1 MAYAL
6 IIEDDQDTANLFVQA
21 LQTLPMECEIV
32 WNGAQAMDILRK
44 TVPDLVLVDMNL
56 PGLNGVEV
64 VEFIRSESHLKDI
77 AVIVTSGDAEKSK
90 AVEDLVE
97 FVLLKPISLPQLI
110 TMVRRLF

>member
-6 IIEDDQDTANLFVQA
+6 IVEDDRDTANLFVQA
-21 LQTLPMECEIV
+21 LETLQIDCNIA
-32 WNGAQAMDILRK
+32 WNGEQAMDMLSEGA
-44 TVPDLVLVDMNL
+44 PDLVLVDMNL
-56 PGLNGVEV
+56 PGYNGVEI

-110 TMVRRLF
+110 TIIQRLF